1 MNTYLRLRDYLAAS
15 ETAVSYVIEKRPDA
29 DVLDLSLGQVAGSDE
44 LVLID
49 AAHPQELTWSA
60 RYPSPRG
67 DPTLIAEYLRY
78 FQDCTSITEPDD
90 GLRADNVLV
99 TQGGKHGLWLA
110 FALLVWPGSRV
121 LIPVPGW
128 MPYRVWAE
136 ALGATAL
143 PYAPSDTGYEAAS
156 RVARSGGADVM
167 VVCSP
172 NNPTGHELSGSALAA
187 LLDSLDA
194 CSVSTIVD
202 DVYESLSAH
211 RHPLGARVLTA
222 ESPLVIVDSLSKS
235 LGVASLRIGFLIGIP
250 SIVSR
255 ALRLHSLTLSG
266 VSSASQAIATQALS
280 DSLKTLQVT
289 VRASVEHRRRL
300 LLSALNA
307 WKLPVASSGAM
318 YVWLSPGEHL
328 TGDVVTTPRCQLRGV
343 PGSLFGAPGFLRLCA
358 TSVRTA
364 SLKNALG
371 ETA

>member
-1 MNTYLRLRDYLAAS
+1 MNTYLRLLDYLAAS
-15 ETAVSYVIEKRPDA
+15 EIAASYCLERGPDA
-29 DVLDLSLGQVAGSDE
+29 DALDLSLGQVAGGDE
-44 LVLID
+44 LVLLD
-49 AAHPQELTWSA
+49 AAPPQELTWSV

-67 DPTLIAEYLRY
+67 DPALIAAYLRY
-78 FQDCTSITEPDD
+78 FQDCTSITELDD

-110 FALLVWPGSRV
+110 FALLLRPGSRV

-128 MPYRVWAE
+128 APYRVWAE
-136 ALGATAL
+136 ALGAAVL

-172 NNPTGHELSGSALAA
+172 NNPTGHELSDSALAR
-187 LLDSLDA
+187 LLDSLDE
-194 CSVSTIVD
+194 CSVSAIVD
-202 DVYESLSAH
+202 DVYRSLSTH
-211 RHPLGARVLTA
+211 RQPLGARVLTA
-222 ESPLVIVDSLSKS
+222 ASPLVIVDSLSKS
-235 LGVASLRIGFLIGIP
+235 LGAAGLRIGFLI
-250 SIVSR
+250 SSQSVVSR

-266 VSSASQAIATQALS
+266 VSAASQAIAAQALS
-280 DSLKTLQVT
+280 DPLKALQVA
-289 VRASVEHRRRL
+289 VRDSVGQRRCL

-307 WKLPVASSGAM
+307 WKIPVASFGAM
-318 YVWLSPGEHL
+318 YVWLPPSEHV
-328 TGDVVTTPRCQLRGV
+328 TGDVVTAPRRQLRGA

-364 SLKNALG
+364 SLKSALG